1 MPPAKHTRVAIKLKM
16 KNPKK
21 KLDGCNAKSQKFP
34 RGWNEEKV
42 RKVLS
47 HYENQ
52 TEDEAV
58 AEDEAA
64 FEAEGQTVMI
74 VPTGL
79 VPAIRQLMAK
89 RRGA

>member
-1 MPPAKHTRVAIKLKM
+1 MNSLKTKTKRKNARKQKL
-16 KNPKK
+16 
-21 KLDGCNAKSQKFP
+21 P

-42 RKVLS
+42 RRILA

-64 FEAEGQTVMI
+64 YHTEGQTMI
-74 VPTGL
+74 GVPTEL
-79 VPAIRQLMAK
+79 VPEVHKLIARWSK
-89 RRGA
+89 GKNGRGN

>member
-1 MPPAKHTRVAIKLKM
+1 MKKQPKTTRSQAAKKQKL
-16 KNPKK
+16 
-21 KLDGCNAKSQKFP
+21 P
-34 RGWNEEKV
+34 RGWDEERV
-42 RKVLS
+42 RKALE

-64 FEAEGQTVMI
+64 FQAEGQTVMI
-74 VPTGL
+74 VPTEL
-79 VPAIRQLMAK
+79 VPAISRLIAR